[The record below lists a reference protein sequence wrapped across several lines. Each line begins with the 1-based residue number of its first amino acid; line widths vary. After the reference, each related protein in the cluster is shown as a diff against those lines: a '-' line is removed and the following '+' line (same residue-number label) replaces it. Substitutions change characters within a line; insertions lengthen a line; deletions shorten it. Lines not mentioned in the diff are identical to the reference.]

1 MTLAFQA
8 FVRGEVAGEE
18 PDPLITLPRHH
29 GGGGQVRHLPSAQ
42 RGGKASALPLYI
54 PVVAGS
60 LCGLSVLWERVS
72 RRKELVLFLIPQ
84 VLNMLHVLTR
94 NSHWARD
101 LRVPRGHV
109 LLFAVAMGV
118 VMHAYERE
126 PASLTPLM
134 TGVLRFLVG
143 GRREKRGGT
152 EGPVKK
158 MAVARHSSK
167 RDVIAI

>member
-1 MTLAFQA
+1 MRFRPLYVAKSLARNLTHSSLFLA
-8 FVRGEVAGEE
+8 TMVVVARYAICLLRNAAGR
-18 PDPLITLPRHH
+18 PPP
-29 GGGGQVRHLPSAQ
+29 
-42 RGGKASALPLYI
+42 LPLYI

-94 NSHWARD
+94 DSHWARG

-118 VMHAYERE
+118 VMHAYEQE

-143 GRREKRGGT
+143 GRREKKGGT
-152 EGPVKK
+152 EVPVKK
-158 MAVARHSSK
+158 MAVARHSSE
-167 RDVIAI
+167 A